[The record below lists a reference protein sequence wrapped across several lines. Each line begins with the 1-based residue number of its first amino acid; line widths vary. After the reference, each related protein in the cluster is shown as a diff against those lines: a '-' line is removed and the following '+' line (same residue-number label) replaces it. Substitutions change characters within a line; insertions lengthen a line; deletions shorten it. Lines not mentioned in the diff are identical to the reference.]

1 MHYAAS
7 LLLTLKGKY
16 FPHATFWYTSGL
28 GEGTL
33 IGPSAEVAKAMVA
46 RSSTA
51 RRGAGPDPAMTPPA
65 SRPTR
70 PNFLSDLP
78 EDLSVGLLANSTL
91 RKLNS
96 GEVLFVAGEPADG
109 LYRLEEGLVKV
120 SIGATTGAER
130 ILAILG
136 PGAIVGDLAIID
148 NLPRSASVT
157 GLRDCKLRFVSRSQ
171 FDRFAEEHP
180 EIYRHLVKILAA
192 RLRDTD
198 MILAAGSFLP
208 LKGRV
213 ARALLD
219 LSKAFGKEVG
229 GGRILIHQRISQ
241 SDVAAIAGVARENV
255 SRILKDWMDQKFV
268 SRLAGYYCIEN
279 ATKISREAEL

>member
-1 MHYAAS
+1 LQPAYVDPPHTGGRDSWRYAAS
-7 LLLTLKGKY
+7 LLVTQKGKY

-136 PGAIVGDLAIID
+136 PGAIVGDLAI
-148 NLPRSASVT
+148 
-157 GLRDCKLRFVSRSQ
+157 
-171 FDRFAEEHP
+171 
-180 EIYRHLVKILAA
+180 VKILLDIERFA
-192 RLRDTD
+192 LGFF
-198 MILAAGSFLP
+198 IFL
-208 LKGRV
+208 
-213 ARALLD
+213 
-219 LSKAFGKEVG
+219 
-229 GGRILIHQRISQ
+229 
-241 SDVAAIAGVARENV
+241 V
-255 SRILKDWMDQKFV
+255 S
-268 SRLAGYYCIEN
+268 
-279 ATKISREAEL
+279 

>member
-1 MHYAAS
+1 
-7 LLLTLKGKY
+7 
-16 FPHATFWYTSGL
+16 
-28 GEGTL
+28 
-33 IGPSAEVAKAMVA
+33 
-46 RSSTA
+46 
-51 RRGAGPDPAMTPPA
+51 MTPPA

-78 EDLSVGLLANSTL
+78 EDLSTGLLVGSSRRHLAN
-91 RKLNS
+91 

-109 LYRLEEGLVKV
+109 LYRVEEGLVKV
-120 SIGATTGAER
+120 SIDARTGAER

-148 NLPRSASVT
+148 GLPRSASVT
-157 GLRDCKLRFVSRSQ
+157 ALRDCNLSFVSRAQ
-171 FDRFAEEHP
+171 FEHFAESHP
-180 EIYRHLVKILAA
+180 EVYRHLVKILAA

-198 MILAAGSFLP
+198 TILAAGSFLP

-219 LSKAFGKEVG
+219 LSKAFGKDVG
-229 GGRILIHQRISQ
+229 EGRILIHQKISQ

-255 SRILKDWMDQKFV
+255 SRILKEWMEQKLV
-268 SRLAGYYCIEN
+268 SRLSGYYCLESS
-279 ATKISREAEL
+279 AKISHEAEL